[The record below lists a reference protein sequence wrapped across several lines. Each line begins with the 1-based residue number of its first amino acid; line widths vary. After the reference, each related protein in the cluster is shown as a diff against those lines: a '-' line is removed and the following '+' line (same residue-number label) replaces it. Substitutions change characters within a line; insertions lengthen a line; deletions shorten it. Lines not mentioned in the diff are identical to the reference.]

1 MKKLYIHPEVQV
13 TDIQTTIVMQ
23 AASPVGDT
31 MGVFGDPVDIQW

>member
-1 MKKLYIHPEVQV
+1 MKKLYIQPEVQV

-31 MGVFGDPVDIQW
+31 MGVFNNESPYQW

>member
-23 AASPVGDT
+23 AASPAGDN
-31 MGVFGDPVDIQW
+31 MGLYGDPVDVQW